1 MYKWIERKP
10 KSKINSGNDLLAK
23 LCNIKGIHKD
33 DVDQFLSPDESVLF
47 PASDMKNGEESAQR
61 IIKAINDD
69 EQIVV
74 SADNDADGVTSTAII
89 IRYLQERT
97 GNEVPYIYAER
108 DWGHGIAEQIKLKPD
123 EEENKERN
131 ENAENNIKAIKE
143 ADLLIIVDSSANDV
157 DAVDKIVNEYG
168 TDVIIL
174 DHHGINEAERY
185 MEDVGALMVNPQ
197 QRGCKY
203 INKDLSGAGVVY
215 KIVGLVEE
223 MIGDGLIDTEKYID
237 LAGVGIYAD
246 LMPMDVLE
254 NRYIVNQA
262 LLNINNMGLER
273 ILKSASGVNL
283 NNLDGDTIG
292 FTIAPLINGTARM
305 GNIKDAIDLLLTDED
320 KEVKRI
326 RLRMHRAN
334 EKRKELQQQMA
345 EELTKDI
352 DTSGKMIF
360 IITDESSSGMNG
372 LIAQDIAQKYQKPT
386 FVGRLKDDMVM
397 GSGRSYA
404 GIKLKTFL
412 DESGLVEYAS
422 GHEGALGIG
431 FKYSQLGLIEDYVAE
446 HMEDGGQKER
456 IFFYDIYLDSSE
468 VLDSIDM
475 IESFNQISGRRS
487 PKVYVRID
495 DIMVNERAVIGK
507 NKNTVKFN
515 TLDDIDLIK
524 FRVDEDYAS
533 EVGVMDTISVVGELK
548 WNEWTKFRPVYE
560 VIRTMQVMINDYKVE
575 GL

>member
-1 MYKWIERKP
+1 MTYKWIERKP
-10 KSKINSGNDLLAK
+10 RTNINLGNDLLTK

-33 DVDQFLSPDESVLF
+33 NVDQFLSPDESVLF
-47 PASDMKNGEESAQR
+47 PASDMKNSEESAQR

-69 EQIVV
+69 EKIVV

-97 GNEVPYIYAER
+97 GYAVPYIYAER
-108 DWGHGIAEQIKLKPD
+108 DWGHGIAEQIKLKSD
-123 EEENKERN
+123 EKENDERN
-131 ENAENNIKAIKE
+131 KNAEHNIKTIKE

-157 DAVDKIVNEYG
+157 DTVDKIVNEYG

-174 DHHGINEAERY
+174 DHHGINEADRY

-203 INKDLSGAGVVY
+203 INKDLSGAGVVF
-215 KIVGLVEE
+215 KMVGLIEGV
-223 MIGDGLIDTEKYID
+223 IGDGAIDTDKYID
-237 LAGVGIYAD
+237 LAGVGIYSD
-246 LMPMDVLE
+246 MMPMDVLE
-254 NRYIVNQA
+254 NRYIVGQG
-262 LLNINNMGLER
+262 LLNIKNMGIER
-273 ILKSASGVNL
+273 ILKSAKGVNL

-292 FTIAPLINGTARM
+292 FTIGPLINGTARM

-334 EKRKELQQQMA
+334 EERKELQQQMA
-345 EELTKDI
+345 DELTKDI

-360 IITDESSSGMNG
+360 VITDESSSGMNG
-372 LIAQDIAQKYQKPT
+372 LIAQDIAQKYQKPA
-386 FVGRLKDDMVM
+386 FVGRLKDGEIM
-397 GSGRSYA
+397 GSGRSY
-404 GIKLKTFL
+404 GGVKLKTFFN
-412 DESGLVEYAS
+412 DSGLVEFAS

-431 FKYSQLGLIEDYVAE
+431 FKQSQFELIQEHIEE
-446 HMEDGGQKER
+446 HMEDSGHKEQM
-456 IFFYDIYLDSSE
+456 FFYDIYLDSSE

-475 IESFNQISGRRS
+475 IESFNQISGLRS

-495 DIMVNERAVIGK
+495 DIMVNERAVIGA

-524 FRVDEDYAS
+524 FRVDEEYAK
-533 EVGVMDTISVVGELK
+533 EVGLMDSISVVGELK

-560 VIRTMQVMINDYKVE
+560 VVRTMQVMVNDYKLE
-575 GL
+575 E

>member
-1 MYKWIERKP
+1 
-10 KSKINSGNDLLAK
+10 
-23 LCNIKGIHKD
+23 
-33 DVDQFLSPDESVLF
+33 
-47 PASDMKNGEESAQR
+47 
-61 IIKAINDD
+61 
-69 EQIVV
+69 
-74 SADNDADGVTSTAII
+74 
-89 IRYLQERT
+89 
-97 GNEVPYIYAER
+97 
-108 DWGHGIAEQIKLKPD
+108 
-123 EEENKERN
+123 
-131 ENAENNIKAIKE
+131 
-143 ADLLIIVDSSANDV
+143 
-157 DAVDKIVNEYG
+157 
-168 TDVIIL
+168 
-174 DHHGINEAERY
+174 
-185 MEDVGALMVNPQ
+185 
-197 QRGCKY
+197 
-203 INKDLSGAGVVY
+203 
-215 KIVGLVEE
+215 
-223 MIGDGLIDTEKYID
+223 
-237 LAGVGIYAD
+237 
-246 LMPMDVLE
+246 MPMDVLE

-334 EKRKELQQQMA
+334 EERKELQQQMA
-345 EELTKDI
+345 EELTKNI

-404 GIKLKTFL
+404 GIKLKTFF

-431 FKYSQLGLIEDYVAE
+431 FKYSQFGLIEDYIE
-446 HMEDGGQKER
+446 ENMEDGGQKER
-456 IFFYDIYLDSSE
+456 MFFYDIYLDSSE
-468 VLDSIDM
+468 VLDSIDL

-495 DIMVNERAVIGK
+495 DIMVNERAVLGK
-507 NKNTVKFN
+507 NKNTIKFN

-524 FRVDEDYAS
+524 FRVDEDYAKD
-533 EVGVMDTISVVGELK
+533 VGVMDTISVVGELK

>member
-1 MYKWIERKP
+1 M
-10 KSKINSGNDLLAK
+10 
-23 LCNIKGIHKD
+23 
-33 DVDQFLSPDESVLF
+33 
-47 PASDMKNGEESAQR
+47 
-61 IIKAINDD
+61 
-69 EQIVV
+69 
-74 SADNDADGVTSTAII
+74 
-89 IRYLQERT
+89 
-97 GNEVPYIYAER
+97 
-108 DWGHGIAEQIKLKPD
+108 
-123 EEENKERN
+123 
-131 ENAENNIKAIKE
+131 
-143 ADLLIIVDSSANDV
+143 
-157 DAVDKIVNEYG
+157 DAVDNIVNVYG
-168 TDVIIL
+168 PDVIIL

-215 KIVGLVEE
+215 KMVGLIED
-223 MIGDGLIDTEKYID
+223 MIGDGAINTEKYID

-334 EKRKELQQQMA
+334 EERKELQQQMA
-345 EELTKDI
+345 EELTKNI

-404 GIKLKTFL
+404 GIKLKTFF

-431 FKYSQLGLIEDYVAE
+431 FKYSQFGLIEDYIE
-446 HMEDGGQKER
+446 ENMEDGGQKER
-456 IFFYDIYLDSSE
+456 MFFYDIYLDSSE
-468 VLDSIDM
+468 VLDSIDL

-495 DIMVNERAVIGK
+495 DIMVNERAVLGK
-507 NKNTVKFN
+507 NKNTIKFN

-524 FRVDEDYAS
+524 FRVDEDYAKD
-533 EVGVMDTISVVGELK
+533 VGVMDTISVVGELK